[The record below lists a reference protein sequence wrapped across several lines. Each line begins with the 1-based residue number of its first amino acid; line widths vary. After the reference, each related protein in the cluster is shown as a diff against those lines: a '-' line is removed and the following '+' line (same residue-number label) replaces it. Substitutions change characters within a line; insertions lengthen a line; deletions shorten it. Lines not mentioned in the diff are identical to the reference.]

1 MAGNTFI
8 SDIREKLERNSRSFS
23 LKGIFLVHDK
33 QVPLNKN
40 GNPYL
45 ALVLKD
51 RDGTL
56 NAKMWDNVEDT
67 ERREAFTAGDFVKVE
82 CEAQIYRGQPQLK
95 IKKLNKVP
103 APPADQLVDF
113 LGSTQRNPQVMLNE
127 ARVLIESMQHKDLRT
142 MLLTRLDDPI
152 FSESLA
158 RSPAAKTNHH
168 AHLGGLLEHTL
179 SIMQLADALAQHYP
193 TLDRDLL
200 VAGAFLHDLGKMR
213 ELTSDATFAYTDEG
227 NLVGHLVIGAML
239 VEDWAGEL
247 AGIDADLRLKLVHM
261 ILSHHGKK
269 EFGSPV
275 VPKFPEALALH
286 FLDNLDSKLQS
297 MFEVAAQESGQR
309 WSSYQRQFESYLFL
323 GAQKTETP
331 ADKPEPSPRT
341 PADLTHRPF
350 AKSLEKAGVEDETH
364 GKNAELFSADDQDEQ
379 GRRPK

>member
-1 MAGNTFI
+1 MQTTEH
-8 SDIREKLERNSRSFS
+8 DIEAMWKELIVYVDSIEPEPLKRLTRS
-23 LKGIFLVHDK
+23 LCD
-33 QVPLNKN
+33 
-40 GNPYL
+40 
-45 ALVLKD
+45 
-51 RDGTL
+51 
-56 NAKMWDNVEDT
+56 ET
-67 ERREAFTAGDFVKVE
+67 EADFREA
-82 CEAQIYRGQPQLK
+82 
-95 IKKLNKVP
+95 
-103 APPADQLVDF
+103 
-113 LGSTQRNPQVMLNE
+113 
-127 ARVLIESMQHKDLRT
+127 
-142 MLLTRLDDPI
+142 
-152 FSESLA
+152 
-158 RSPAAKTNHH
+158 PAAVSIHH
-168 AHLGGLLEHTL
+168 AYVGGLLEHTL